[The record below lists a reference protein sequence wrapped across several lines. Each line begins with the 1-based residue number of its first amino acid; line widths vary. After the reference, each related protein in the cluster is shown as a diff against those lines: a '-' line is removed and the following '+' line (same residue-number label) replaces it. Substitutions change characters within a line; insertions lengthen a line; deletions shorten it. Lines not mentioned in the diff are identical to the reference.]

1 MTKRKNKIKRASD
14 KRLTISQAVELLRTD
29 LTNFKIRHSQRV
41 INDEKLLAEVRN
53 ETVSFSKI
61 IGAMLDL
68 TADINNIPQGV
79 LTDRFLFYC
88 QEREIVSPEGNV
100 KGDLI
105 ISKYNF

>member
-14 KRLTISQAVELLRTD
+14 KRLTISQAVELLRAD
-29 LTNFKIRHSQRV
+29 LTNFKIRHSQK
-41 INDEKLLAEVRN
+41 ILNDEKLLAEVRN

-61 IGAMLDL
+61 IGALLDL
-68 TADINNIPQGV
+68 TADINNIPQGI

-88 QEREIVSPEGNV
+88 QEREIISPEGNV